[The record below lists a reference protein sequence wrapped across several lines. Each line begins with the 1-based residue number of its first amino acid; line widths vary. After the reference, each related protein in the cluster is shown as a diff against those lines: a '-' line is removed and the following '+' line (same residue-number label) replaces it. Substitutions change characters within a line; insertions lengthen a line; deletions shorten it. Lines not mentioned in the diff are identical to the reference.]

1 MKIKYGRQEITKDDV
16 AAVVDVLNSD
26 LLTQGPVVPSFEKV
40 TCEYTGAKHAVA
52 VNSATSALHI
62 ACMALDLGPGDW
74 LWTCPNTFVATSNC
88 ALYCGAKI
96 DFVDIDPQTYNIS
109 VEKLKKKLEIAEQNK
124 NLPKI
129 LVPVHLSGQSCEMKE
144 IKSLSKKYGFKIIED
159 ASHAIG
165 GTYKNMPVGSCFYSD
180 ITVFSFHP
188 VKIIT
193 TGEGGMALTNDSI
206 LANKLRQHRSH
217 GITSNPKEMIERPDN
232 EIWNYQQIRL
242 GYNYRMT
249 DIAASLGLS
258 QIKRLKEI
266 IKQRHKI
273 ADRYNQEL
281 NSLPLRTPWQHPDT
295 FSSYHLYIIRL
306 DLEKITKTQP
316 QIHDE
321 LCDLGIM
328 VNLHYIPVYR
338 QPFYE
343 KMGFEAGYCLE
354 SECYHQEALS
364 IPIYPTLTQ
373 EEQDHVINTL
383 KKIIV

>member
-1 MKIKYGRQEITKDDV
+1 MTTNKSSKSDNPH
-16 AAVVDVLNSD
+16 VV
-26 LLTQGPVVPSFEKV
+26 
-40 TCEYTGAKHAVA
+40 
-52 VNSATSALHI
+52 
-62 ACMALDLGPGDW
+62 
-74 LWTCPNTFVATSNC
+74 
-88 ALYCGAKI
+88 
-96 DFVDIDPQTYNIS
+96 
-109 VEKLKKKLEIAEQNK
+109 
-124 NLPKI
+124 
-129 LVPVHLSGQSCEMKE
+129 
-144 IKSLSKKYGFKIIED
+144 
-159 ASHAIG
+159 AIG
-165 GTYKNMPVGSCFYSD
+165 GGTL
-180 ITVFSFHP
+180 SF
-188 VKIIT
+188 
-193 TGEGGMALTNDSI
+193 
-206 LANKLRQHRSH
+206 SH

-354 SECYHQEALS
+354 SEGYHREALS